1 MSRTTISFACA
12 VGMATSVAF
21 LTPPSALAYATTA
34 TVVKVVDGDTV
45 GVEYSDGRDDTVR
58 ILGID
63 TPETKHPDKPVE
75 CWGPEATAFATTE
88 LAGRVV
94 TLSTDP
100 TQDERDRYRRQL
112 AVVDRDGWNYSIEAA
127 RAGVARAYI
136 YDDKPVTIYPQIH
149 AAQQQAQAAGRGLW
163 GPPCNGA
170 R

>member
-1 MSRTTISFACA
+1 
-12 VGMATSVAF
+12 MATTVAF
-21 LTPPSALAYATTA
+21 LTPPSAQAYTTTA
-34 TVVKVVDGDTV
+34 TVVKVVDGDTI

-63 TPETKHPDKPVE
+63 TPETKHPDKAVE
-75 CWGPEATAFATTE
+75 CWGPEATAFATAE

-100 TQDERDRYRRQL
+100 TQDERDRYRRLL

-127 RAGVARAYI
+127 RAGAARAYI
-136 YDDKPVTIYPQIH
+136 YDDNPATIYPQIQ
-149 AAQQQAQAAGRGLW
+149 AAQQQAQAADRGLW